1 MPPALITASTTS
13 APLSR
18 TYATEVDLA
27 LIQRVKTEQ
36 DSEALTQLAAGTSGV
51 YLSIVNRYA
60 SVYPNTI
67 RREDLAD
74 DRLFNLYRFILD
86 YDPTRGCKLSTY
98 IGDRTHWM
106 CKTLLKQDAQNPI
119 RAGTYGPSGALTF
132 GTLGDTYTTETGESV
147 TLANEALDGDVVEAA
162 DKDLRLE
169 DVMEAAMQVPDKRF
183 AQILALRCLQPDRR
197 IPMAWR
203 EIGERIG
210 MSHECARAIYN
221 RNIAVI
227 RKRLGERAA

>member
-1 MPPALITASTTS
+1 MPPTLTTASSTS

-67 RREDLAD
+67 RKDDLAD

-132 GTLGDTYTTETGESV
+132 GTACDTYTTDSGDSI
-147 TLANEALDGDVVEAA
+147 TLANEGSDGDVIEAV
-162 DKDLRLE
+162 DKDMRLE
-169 DVMEAAMQVPDKRF
+169 DVMEAAMKVEDTRF
-183 AQILALRCLQPDRR
+183 PTILTLRCFQPDRL
-197 IPMAWR
+197 IPMTWR
-203 EIGERIG
+203 EIGERVG
-210 MSHECARAIYN
+210 CSHECARAVFN
-221 RNIAVI
+221 RNVAAI
-227 RKRLGERAA
+227 RKQMRRRAA